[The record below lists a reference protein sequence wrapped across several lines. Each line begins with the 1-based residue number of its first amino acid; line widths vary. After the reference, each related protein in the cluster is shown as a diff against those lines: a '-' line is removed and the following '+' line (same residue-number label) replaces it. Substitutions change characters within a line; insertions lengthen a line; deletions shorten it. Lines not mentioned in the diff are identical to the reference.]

1 VARPIGEKIAAI
13 ARRELGNG
21 ACGPNTVDGGD
32 YGDSCKN
39 HHAAEP
45 WCADFAKWVWC
56 QAKVLHTGKLN
67 AAAASFA
74 AYGHAYSKV
83 RHRNP
88 KVGDAVVFGLNKKGD
103 SAAHVAIVVRVLPGG
118 KTVSIGGNE
127 GPSDD
132 TSKVS
137 RDGPYDGTFDSFGVG
152 APNGPISGYISPVED
167 DMPFTKNEIR
177 SLVQEGVA
185 AAVKK
190 DVPTQ
195 KEIVKLV
202 KQAVQ
207 AELTTALDSTGTTA
221 AKGAKAAVDAD
232 AALSGII
239 TQLDNLKTQV
249 AALMP
254 ATAPTT
260 STGTTTGTGRGDG
273 TKTGTGTS
281 RGTRAGS
288 GTRASGSATT
298 SPSP

>member
-1 VARPIGEKIAAI
+1 MARPIGEKVAAI

-21 ACGPNTVDGGD
+21 ACGPNKVDGTD
-32 YGDSCKN
+32 YGGSCQN

-56 QAKVLHTGKLN
+56 QAKVLHAGKLN

-74 AYGHAYSKV
+74 AYGRV

-88 KVGDAVVFGLNKKGD
+88 KVGDAVLFGYDGVSFAK
-103 SAAHVAIVVRVLPGG
+103 HVAIVVRVLPGG
-118 KTVSIGGNE
+118 KIVSIGGNE

-137 RDGPYDGTFDSFGVG
+137 RDGPYSGAFGSFDVG
-152 APNGPISGYISPVED
+152 APNGPISGYISPVEN

-177 SLVQEGVA
+177 NLVQEGVA

-207 AELTTALDSTGTTA
+207 AELTTALDSSGTTA
-221 AKGAKAAVDAD
+221 AKGAKAAVDTD
-232 AALSGII
+232 AALTGIVN
-239 TQLDNLKTQV
+239 QLNALATQV
-249 AALMP
+249 AAL
-254 ATAPTT
+254 TPTT
-260 STGTTTGTGRGDG
+260 TTTTGTGSTTGTGRGDG

-298 SPSP
+298 SPPS